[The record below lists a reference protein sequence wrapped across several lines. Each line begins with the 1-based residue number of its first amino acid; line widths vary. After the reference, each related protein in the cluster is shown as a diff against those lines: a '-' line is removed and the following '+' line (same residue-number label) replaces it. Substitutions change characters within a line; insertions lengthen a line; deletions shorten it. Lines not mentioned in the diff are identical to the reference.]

1 MAAMRLAAIALL
13 ALLAAGCSARTQ
25 IDASSNSGT
34 SSVRVQIHAGD
45 ALAKAI
51 VAGAVVAAAIDYQ
64 SEPRPFPRFSEVYD
78 WRGATP
84 APPLAPG
91 RRVHEQNCSQPLED
105 PSANLKCR

>member
-1 MAAMRLAAIALL
+1 MKLAAIALL
-13 ALLAAGCSARTQ
+13 ALLAAGCSARMQ
-25 IDASSNSGT
+25 LDASSNSGT
-34 SSVRVQIHAGD
+34 SSARVQIHAGD

-84 APPLAPG
+84 APPPAAG
-91 RRVHEQNCSQPLED
+91 RSHRESEVPLI
-105 PSANLKCR
+105 L

>member
-1 MAAMRLAAIALL
+1 MKLAAIAFL
-13 ALLAAGCSARTQ
+13 ALLAAGCSARMQ
-25 IDASSNSGT
+25 LDASSNSGT
-34 SSVRVQIHAGD
+34 SSARVQIHAGD

-64 SEPRPFPRFSEVYD
+64 SEARPFPRFSEVYD

-91 RRVHEQNCSQPLED
+91 RRVHEQDCSQPLED
-105 PSANLKCR
+105 PTANLKCR